1 MNNKHFAH
9 IIIIV
14 ASITLFFGCT
24 DNPIPYDL
32 SDSDLNIDTLTVH
45 GIYGGTYRS
54 SPLMGSTT
62 GLYFGNQDGNDNLY
76 SLIQFSNLSIASSI
90 FTYNLLDSTVVMDS
104 LVFNFTALDTNL
116 IMDNP
121 SFAGSRF
128 ELSYFPNGGD
138 SVFSESES
146 NYLNLPE
153 ANIANSIAIGTGSL
167 ILAEPDSNEI
177 VFPTLTISIEDF
189 DRVLNFIADTSDA
202 ENRTFML
209 KNLDPIDGIVALR
222 SRESLDYPTL
232 TAYYQVD
239 EDTMQS
245 IFYPL
250 QDVTIVAPRDVTEDD
265 KNNITISRAAGF
277 KSILQF
283 DITDLPQD
291 STTMV
296 VKSAELIIKTTS
308 EESLD
313 EIVIQ
318 AVVLDETVVLE
329 DFWEIL
335 KDEYAIE
342 DDIQM
347 NGSFDFNQMEIEL
360 RAYLQGIITGSYDN
374 LGLKLYT
381 SSSSDP
387 FETIRFILDSDDQTM
402 NPYLRI
408 TYVKL

>member
-1 MNNKHFAH
+1 MNNKHIAR
-9 IIIIV
+9 IIIIF
-14 ASITLFFGCT
+14 ASIILFFGCT

-32 SDSDLNIDTLTVH
+32 SDSDLNIDTLTVNA
-45 GIYGGTYRS
+45 ITGGTFMAP
-54 SPLMGSTT
+54 PLMGSTT
-62 GLYFGNQDGNDNLY
+62 GLYFGNQDGNENLY
-76 SLIQFSNLSIASSI
+76 SLIQFSKLSITSSI
-90 FTYNLLDSTVVMDS
+90 FTYNLLDSAVVMDS
-104 LVFNFTALDTNL
+104 IVFNFTALDTNL
-116 IMDNP
+116 ILDYP
-121 SFAGSRF
+121 SFAGSKF
-128 ELSYFPNGGD
+128 ELSYFPDGGD

-153 ANIANSIAIGTGSL
+153 ADIANSIAIGTGSL
-167 ILAEPDSNEI
+167 ILAEPDSNEA
-177 VFPTLTISIEDF
+177 VFPTLTISIEDVEN
-189 DRVLNFIADTSDA
+189 VLNFIADTSDT

-209 KNLDPIDGIVALR
+209 KNLDPIDGIVAFR

-232 TAYYQVD
+232 TAHYQVE
-239 EDTMQS
+239 EDTLQS

-283 DITDLPQD
+283 DISDLPQD

-296 VKSAELIIKTTS
+296 IKSAELIINTTS

-313 EIVIQ
+313 EIVIK
-318 AVVLDETVVLE
+318 AVVLDEIVVLE
-329 DFWEIL
+329 DYWEIS

-347 NGSFDFNQMEIEL
+347 EGSFDFNQMEIEL
-360 RAYLQGIITGSYDN
+360 RAYLQGIITGSYVN

-387 FETIRFILDSDDQTM
+387 FKTIRFILDSDDQTLI
-402 NPYLRI
+402 PYLRI